1 MAKILKGKCF
11 ILISALLLGF
21 SCIQAQTLGFKL
33 KEGAKKITIP
43 FEVYNNLIVIPVV
56 VNDQLPLR
64 FVLDTGVRTTILT
77 EKTFSDLLQLE
88 YNKKYTIAGFGEIP
102 LIEAYITNGVSLTL
116 PGIRGEGHAM
126 LVLKEDYLEL
136 RNYLGTEVHGVLGYE
151 LFSRFVIGIDYDKRL
166 ITVSTPDNFK
176 KKGKWEAIPISIED
190 TKPYVYGSITYAENE
205 EPVPLKLL
213 IDTGASHGL
222 ILNEE
227 TAPNLYLPEKNVH
240 TSLGRGLGGK
250 LEGNLAR
257 LQEFSLGSKQ
267 WNDVIAT
274 FPEQGFLMD
283 SIMGTTVDRNGSL
296 GGDILSRMK
305 VVFNFPKEEI
315 YVKKGRKFKKD
326 FTYNLSGITIRAIG
340 SRLDQYEIV
349 EVQPNS
355 AGYDAGFREG
365 DRLVAINNMATVEMP
380 LGRVI
385 SLLNSKPKKKLTLIV
400 TRQGEQIKRSM
411 ILESRL

>member
-1 MAKILKGKCF
+1 
-11 ILISALLLGF
+11 
-21 SCIQAQTLGFKL
+21 
-33 KEGAKKITIP
+33 
-43 FEVYNNLIVIPVV
+43 
-56 VNDQLPLR
+56 
-64 FVLDTGVRTTILT
+64 
-77 EKTFSDLLQLE
+77 
-88 YNKKYTIAGFGEIP
+88 
-102 LIEAYITNGVSLTL
+102 
-116 PGIRGEGHAM
+116 M